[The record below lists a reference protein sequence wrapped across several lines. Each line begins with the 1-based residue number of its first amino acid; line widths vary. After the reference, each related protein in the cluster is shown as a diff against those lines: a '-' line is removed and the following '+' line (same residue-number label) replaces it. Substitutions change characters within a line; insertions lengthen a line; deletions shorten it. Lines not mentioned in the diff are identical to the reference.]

1 MSKSPDNNSPQ
12 EKWMLDLWSDEGRR
26 QFAQRFMEA
35 NPGIRFGAVV
45 DALPEALQRIGPS
58 DDHEALLKA
67 VCEVIGLEK
76 R

>member
-1 MSKSPDNNSPQ
+1 MSKSPETSSTQ

-26 QFAQRFMEA
+26 QFAERFMEA
-35 NPGIRFGAVV
+35 HPGMRFGAVV

-58 DDHEALLKA
+58 DDHETLVKA
-67 VCEVIGLEK
+67 VREVIGSAK